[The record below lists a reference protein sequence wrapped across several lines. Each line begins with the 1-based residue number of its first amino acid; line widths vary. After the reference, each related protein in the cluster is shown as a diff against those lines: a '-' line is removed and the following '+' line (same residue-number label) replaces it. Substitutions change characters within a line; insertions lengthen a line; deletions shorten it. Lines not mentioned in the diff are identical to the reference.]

1 LKKFISLSPLPLRER
16 VRVRGSLKKFISLSP
31 LPLRE
36 RTKVR
41 GENKKPQMNLGQQ
54 KE

>member
-1 LKKFISLSPLPLRER
+1 MWHKKFTKNQNE
-16 VRVRGSLKKFISLSP
+16 FESP

-41 GENKKPQMNLGQQ
+41 GEVKNKKI
-54 KE
+54 KTK

>member
-1 LKKFISLSPLPLRER
+1 MKMSQ
-16 VRVRGSLKKFISLSP
+16 SP

-41 GENKKPQMNLGQQ
+41 GENKKTPDGPGA
-54 KE
+54 KTERISYVA